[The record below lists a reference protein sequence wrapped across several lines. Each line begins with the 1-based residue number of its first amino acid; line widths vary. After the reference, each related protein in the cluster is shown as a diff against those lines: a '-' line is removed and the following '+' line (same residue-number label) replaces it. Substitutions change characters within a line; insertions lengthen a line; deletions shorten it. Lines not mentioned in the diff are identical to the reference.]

1 MTNSTARKITSFLFA
16 YKVPV
21 LFILLSIGGILVS
34 GQSLNF
40 ILMEL
45 ASRFGRDTLLVLALI
60 IPVVSGMGLNFSIVV
75 GAMAAQIAIFF
86 VMHLLQTVIP
96 TCPSVLAFLLC
107 VLISTPIASLFGYL
121 AGKLFNM
128 MKGAEMIGGLILG
141 YFSDGLYQL
150 LFLFIF
156 GGLIPIV
163 NKTLMIATG
172 IGVKNTIDLSSTKK
186 VNGLKYAI
194 DNIWKVPL
202 TEFLQL
208 VFAGIVLYAI
218 GAFLYG
224 KIKNRKV
231 LTARFWILFVISGIL
246 FGISFIPAFIQ
257 FSMIIS
263 IPVVTYLIIVVICL
277 FIRWF
282 LKTRLGQ
289 NMRAVGQNKVV
300 ANAAGINVDKVRI
313 ISIIISTVMAAF
325 GQLIYL
331 QNIGVFTTYG
341 AHKNVALYSIA
352 ALLVGGAS
360 VHKAT
365 IGQAILG
372 IVLFHILFIVS
383 PLAGQTL
390 MNDAMIGEYFRV
402 FICYGVIAMSL
413 AMHAWTMKNT
423 KEKKVIE
430 PIAIESEVKG
440 N

>member
-1 MTNSTARKITSFLFA
+1 MTKSTARKITSFLFA

-45 ASRFGRDTLLVLALI
+45 ASRFGRDTFLVLALI

-75 GAMAAQIAIFF
+75 GAMAAQIAIFL

-156 GGLIPIV
+156 GGLIPIA

-208 VFAGIVLYAI
+208 VFAGVVLYTI

-231 LTARFWILFVISGIL
+231 LSGRFWILFGISAIL
-246 FGISFIPAFIQ
+246 FGVSFIPAFIQ

-263 IPVVTYLIIVVICL
+263 IPVVTYMLIAVFCL
-277 FIRWF
+277 FIQWF

-360 VHKAT
+360 VYKAT

-372 IVLFHILFIVS
+372 IILFHILFIVS

-430 PIAIESEVKG
+430 PIALESEVKD

>member
-1 MTNSTARKITSFLFA
+1 MTKSTARKITSFLFA

-45 ASRFGRDTLLVLALI
+45 ASRFGRDTFLVLALI

-75 GAMAAQIAIFF
+75 GAMAAQIAIFL

-156 GGLIPIV
+156 GGLIPIA

-208 VFAGIVLYAI
+208 VFAGVVLYAI

-231 LTARFWILFVISGIL
+231 LSGRFWILFGISAIL
-246 FGISFIPAFIQ
+246 FGVSFIPAFIQ

-263 IPVVTYLIIVVICL
+263 IPVVTYMLIAVFCL
-277 FIRWF
+277 FIQWF

-360 VHKAT
+360 VYKAT

-372 IVLFHILFIVS
+372 IILFHILFIVS

-430 PIAIESEVKG
+430 PIALESEVKD

>member
-1 MTNSTARKITSFLFA
+1 MTKSTARKITSFLFA

-45 ASRFGRDTLLVLALI
+45 ASRFGRDTFLVLALI

-75 GAMAAQIAIFF
+75 GAMAAQIAIFW

-96 TCPSVLAFLLC
+96 TCPLVLAFLLC

-156 GGLIPIV
+156 GGLIPIA

-208 VFAGIVLYAI
+208 VFAGVVLYTI

-231 LTARFWILFVISGIL
+231 LSGRFWILFGISAIL
-246 FGISFIPAFIQ
+246 FGVSFIPAFIQ

-263 IPVVTYLIIVVICL
+263 IPVVTYMLIAVFCL
-277 FIRWF
+277 FIQWF

-360 VHKAT
+360 VYKAT

-372 IVLFHILFIVS
+372 IILFHILFIVS

-423 KEKKVIE
+423 RGKKVTE
-430 PIAIESEVKG
+430 PIALESEVKD

>member
-1 MTNSTARKITSFLFA
+1 MTKSTARKITSFLFA

-45 ASRFGRDTLLVLALI
+45 ASRFGRDTFLVLALI

-75 GAMAAQIAIFF
+75 GAMAAQIAIFL

-156 GGLIPIV
+156 GGLIPIA

-208 VFAGIVLYAI
+208 VFAGVVLYAI

-231 LTARFWILFVISGIL
+231 LSGRFWILFGISAIL
-246 FGISFIPAFIQ
+246 FGVSFIPAFIQ

-263 IPVVTYLIIVVICL
+263 IPVVTYMLIAVFCL
-277 FIRWF
+277 FIQWF

-360 VHKAT
+360 VYKAT

-372 IVLFHILFIVS
+372 IILFHILFIVS

-423 KEKKVIE
+423 RGKKVTE
-430 PIAIESEVKG
+430 PIALESEVKD